1 MCLKLVRP
9 SGRVDERTV
18 LRVSSPR
25 AAQTARLAPFHCD
38 ARIGKNQSLG
48 IQYLPQRGSCAKME
62 VLDELLLGGTTL
74 RDFDWSCRLV
84 LSSNRFS
91 TMRVPVLLLKLSLE
105 KPGGETEDVVMELER
120 EKLDAVLEKLAGAHQ
135 VLHTSR
141 SLGH

>member
-1 MCLKLVRP
+1 MNVQFFACRLPERRRRLVSRP
-9 SGRVDERTV
+9 FIATRASGRINHWGYSTCR
-18 LRVSSPR
+18 SM
-25 AAQTARLAPFHCD
+25 AP
-38 ARIGKNQSLG
+38 
-48 IQYLPQRGSCAKME
+48 CAKME

-105 KPGGETEDVVMELER
+105 KPGGEMEDVVMELER